1 MKKGII
7 IWIIILIALWAAW
20 SRYYIKNNWEKI
32 VNEDW
37 TIVEYTLKRWKM
49 EWKYKATY
57 QDWRI
62 RERNFKD
69 WIEDWEEILYYQKWK
84 IATKMMRKDWEP
96 DYSVEGVAYYKDWSL
111 KQRVISQWKVIFY
124 YRNWNIKRERE
135 DIDDISA
142 IWKTYNERWE
152 KVAEWEFRK
161 WKKYNWTFA
170 NDDFYNE
177 DDAEIETIEEYK
189 DWELIGTEE
198 YNK

>member
-1 MKKGII
+1 
-7 IWIIILIALWAAW
+7 
-20 SRYYIKNNWEKI
+20 
-32 VNEDW
+32 
-37 TIVEYTLKRWKM
+37 M
-49 EWKYKATY
+49 EWKYKATF

-152 KVAEWEFRK
+152 KVAEWEIRK

>member
-1 MKKGII
+1 MKKRII

-49 EWKYKATY
+49 EWKYKATF

-152 KVAEWEFRK
+152 K
-161 WKKYNWTFA
+161 
-170 NDDFYNE
+170 FY
-177 DDAEIETIEEYK
+177 
-189 DWELIGTEE
+189 
-198 YNK
+198 